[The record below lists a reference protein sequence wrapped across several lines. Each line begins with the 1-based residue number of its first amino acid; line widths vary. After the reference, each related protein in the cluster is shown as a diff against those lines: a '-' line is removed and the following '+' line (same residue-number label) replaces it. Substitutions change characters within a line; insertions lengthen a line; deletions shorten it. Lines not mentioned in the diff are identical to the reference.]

1 VIGARFPMATEAV
14 PNELPQDQRAQWA
27 LWSCILI
34 TKRVAL
40 TSGRKTTMISI
51 PSHVSELSK
60 VRSLCLAWRR
70 EGPCH
75 STTQRGQEPSDRK
88 DGRSPASGLGA
99 VAG

>member
-1 VIGARFPMATEAV
+1 MAHRSRWRWP
-14 PNELPQDQRAQWA
+14 PNPSRMSSPRTREPTVLS
-27 LWSCILI
+27 SCMLI
-34 TKRVAL
+34 TKTVAL
-40 TSGRKTTMISI
+40 TSAQKTAMISI